1 MKTEILNQLKKC
13 DTLQQMLNV
22 LSENYDLNNKLG
34 AMQKGMIL
42 TGVDKLIQVA
52 QLKEK

>member
-13 DTLQQMLNV
+13 DSLAQMFEVLQT
-22 LSENYDLNNKLG
+22 NYDLNNKLG

-52 QLKEK
+52 NLKEK